1 MKIVRSYANIWLS
14 RLYKTLAVLL
24 VLFAVLLSSL
34 KIFLPYADSYT
45 QDLEAYINE
54 SYQGTVEIGLLTAG
68 WQNFGPKLV
77 VQNVI
82 LSDSAAVS
90 ITIDEIDVGFDFW
103 GSLKQQKIKAN
114 NFTLIGTEITI
125 DQGLLAEA
133 AQTNDTET
141 ANNLDDISDLLLQQV
156 KRFSVVNSKVVV
168 ITPFKTRTFIINK
181 LAWLNDDDR
190 HQGIGQIYIEG
201 ISADTAKLVVDLKG
215 STLNELN
222 GQIYVEGT
230 NINLAGWLEK
240 YLDEKHDQIDSS
252 VNLQSWLTIEN
263 GHNRGMEINI
273 EESTVSWSS
282 FDQQH
287 QLTLQNAQFSII
299 REGLSQNYF
308 VQSSPLE
315 FDFNDQPWTEFYVQA
330 KYSEQDIQTYIS
342 NISVDNVW
350 QVFPLLSENIAE
362 LVDFSPLQA
371 TGDLADIHFKK
382 NADGVLAKL
391 DLKDLS
397 WHYANNIPGLEHVN
411 GELLYSN
418 NKVQLEITSKSNHI
432 DFNKHFSR
440 PIPFNDLK
448 AKVNL
453 GWNEQQWTLA
463 VSNIGLSSD
472 ELALTGEVQYK
483 QVVDQVG
490 ELGIF
495 AFVSRAD
502 ASKAQY
508 YLPLSIMSASLVDYL
523 NGAIHAG
530 RGTQVAVL
538 LNGPVSS
545 FPFKDNSGI
554 FVVDADLEQAN
565 YQFEQSW
572 PAITDAEVNLNFT
585 NDSMLITASDGDLT
599 GIKTAGVVVGIESL
613 SGDAILTVRSPV
625 NANVSAVQD
634 LMMASPMAGSVGEI
648 LEFIGPSGDITGTF
662 SLDLPLDDT
671 DKAVAAGVVNLNN
684 NKVNLTAP
692 EMDFDRVNGQLSFTN
707 EKITTDNLTLFWRG
721 LPIALDVNGD
731 KENEHYS
738 LGIDLLGNW
747 QKSHYLA
754 QIPQQLQSYLDGQ
767 LDWQGKLTMKIPD
780 SGDFSYKVK
789 LDSQLEN
796 AELLL
801 PQPYSKPIGDKI
813 ALSAS
818 VNGDKDQSIIE
829 ATLGDKLHFYGD
841 LDHQQ
846 TTFVR
851 SHLVL
856 GNEKML
862 LPISGFH
869 ITTGLKNIVYQQ
881 WHELVFNIIDSLPD
895 ADSENVNSAT
905 TDQPSISLMAPPERI
920 RGSLFSVDFYGQKLT
935 DVSFN
940 LLNKK
945 NSWLLQLNAD
955 QVRSRFKFY
964 HDFADKGL
972 EIDADF
978 IHLLNETTNNTD
990 SEADSLKEESQQVVE
1005 SSLLPSDIPN
1015 TKFFCKSCK
1024 YNDLNLGSVKFELAK
1039 SNKDSVSLLDF
1050 KATRKDNEL
1059 NLMGEWRKN
1068 NSINTTNISGSYSTK
1083 DVETE
1088 VKAFGFE
1095 SGIKDSGITSSFNI
1109 DWQGDP
1115 QQFNLA
1121 SLDGNIEAKLDDG
1134 YLADVSDKGARILSI
1149 FSFQSLVR
1157 KLSLDFRDIF
1167 SEGMFYNDM
1176 KGNFTI
1182 KDGVIYTDDV
1192 VMDATAGNLKV
1203 KGNTNLVTNTLD
1215 YKMSFAPKVTS
1226 SLPIIF
1232 GVLANPL
1239 IGGAIWVFDEALQK
1253 AEVISVINF
1262 ELTGTIDEPNFKE
1275 VDRKSR
1281 DVSVGKSAP
1290 DAPQE
1295 IPPQALE
1302 STTIGNG
1309 VTLGGY

>member
-1 MKIVRSYANIWLS
+1 MKTFWSYANTWLA

-45 QDLEAYINE
+45 QDLEDYINE
-54 SYQGTVEIGLLTAG
+54 SYQGNVEIGQLTAG

-77 VQNVI
+77 MQKVI
-82 LSDSAAVS
+82 LSDAEAIAIS
-90 ITIDEIDVGFDFW
+90 IDEINVGFDFW
-103 GSLKQQKIKAN
+103 GSLTQQKIKAN
-114 NFTLIGTEITI
+114 NFTLVGASITV
-125 DQGLLAEA
+125 DQTLLAKAER
-133 AQTNDTET
+133 TNDTEI
-141 ANNLDDISDLLLQQV
+141 ANDLDDISDLLLQQV
-156 KRFSVVNSKVVV
+156 KRFSVIDSNVVV

-181 LAWLNDDDR
+181 LAWLNDNDR
-190 HQGIGQIYIEG
+190 HQGIGQIDIEG
-201 ISADTAKLVVDLKG
+201 ISNDTAKLVVDLNG
-215 STLNELN
+215 STLSELN
-222 GQIYVEGT
+222 GQIYVEGK

-240 YLDEKHDQIDSS
+240 YLDDKHDQIDSS
-252 VNLQSWLTIEN
+252 VNFQSWLTIEN
-263 GHNRGMEINI
+263 GHNRSLEINI
-273 EESTVSWSS
+273 DESTVSWAS

-287 QLTLQNAQFSII
+287 KLTLPSAQFSIF
-299 REGLSQNYF
+299 RQGLSQTF
-308 VQSSPLE
+308 LLQSSAIQ
-315 FDFNDQPWTEFYVQA
+315 FDFNGEPWSELYVQA
-330 KYSEQDIQTYIS
+330 KYSKQDIQTYIS
-342 NISVDNVW
+342 NISVDDVW
-350 QVFPLLSENIAE
+350 QIYPLLSENIPA
-362 LVDFSPLQA
+362 LADFSALQV
-371 TGDLADIHFKK
+371 TGDLTDIQLRT
-382 NADGVLAKL
+382 NQQGLQTSINL
-391 DLKDLS
+391 NNLS
-397 WHYANNIPGLEHVN
+397 WQYANNIPGLANVN
-411 GELLYSN
+411 GELLFSK
-418 NKVQLEITSKSNHI
+418 NKAQLEITSKSNHL
-432 DFNKHFSR
+432 DFNEHFSR
-440 PIPFNDLK
+440 PMPFNELK

-453 GWNEQQWTLA
+453 DWDEQQWTLA
-463 VSNIGLSSD
+463 VSDISLSSD
-472 ELALTGEVQYK
+472 ELALTAEVQYK
-483 QVVDQVG
+483 QAENQDG

-495 AFVSRAD
+495 AFLSRAD

-508 YLPLSIMSASLVDYL
+508 YLPLSIMSESLVDYL

-530 RGTQVAVL
+530 QGTQVAVL

-545 FPFKDNSGI
+545 FPFKDNRGI

-572 PAITDAEVNLNFT
+572 PAITNAEVNLNFT
-585 NDSMLITASDGDLT
+585 NDSMLITATDGDLT

-613 SGDAILTVRSPV
+613 SGEAILTVRSPV

-634 LMMASPMAGSVGEI
+634 LMMASPMADSVGEI

-662 SLDLPLDDT
+662 SLDVPLADT
-671 DKAVAAGVVNLNN
+671 DKTVAAGVVNLNN

-707 EKITTDNLTLFWRG
+707 EKVTTENLSLFWRG
-721 LPIALDVNGD
+721 LPIALVVDGY
-731 KENEHYS
+731 KEDEHYS
-738 LGIDLLGNW
+738 LGIDLSGVW
-747 QKSHYLA
+747 QKNHYQT

-780 SGDFSYKVK
+780 NGDFSYKVT
-789 LDSQLEN
+789 LASQLEN

-801 PQPYSKPIGDKI
+801 PEPYSKAIGSKV

-818 VNGDKDQSIIE
+818 VNGEKEQSIIE
-829 ATLGDKLHFYGD
+829 AKLGDKLHFYGD
-841 LDHQQ
+841 LNHQQ
-846 TTFVR
+846 TSFVR

-856 GNEKML
+856 GDEKML

-869 ITTGLKNIVYQQ
+869 ITTGLKDIVYQQ
-881 WHELVFNIIDSLPD
+881 WHDLVFNIIDSLPD
-895 ADSENVNSAT
+895 INETSDNAVTEELQSV
-905 TDQPSISLMAPPERI
+905 SLMAPPERI

-940 LLNKK
+940 LLQKK

-972 EIDADF
+972 EVDADF
-978 IHLLNETTNNTD
+978 IHLLNESSEDAPDEIDNND
-990 SEADSLKEESQQVVE
+990 LVV
-1005 SSLLPSDIPN
+1005 STFMPSDIPN
-1015 TKFFCKSCK
+1015 TKFACKSCK
-1024 YNDLNLGSVKFELAK
+1024 YNDLNFGHVNFELVQ
-1039 SNKDSVSLLDF
+1039 SNNDTTSLQNF
-1050 KATRKDNEL
+1050 KATRKGNEL
-1059 NLMGEWRKN
+1059 NLQGQWQKN
-1068 NSINTTNISGSYSTK
+1068 SSINATKISGSYSAK
-1083 DVETE
+1083 DIETE
-1088 VKAFGFE
+1088 IEAFGFE
-1095 SGIKDSGITSSFNI
+1095 SGIKDSGLNSSFNI
-1109 DWQGDP
+1109 DWQGEP

-1121 SLDGNIEAKLDDG
+1121 TLDGNIKAKLDDG
-1134 YLADVSDKGARILSI
+1134 YLADVNDKGARLLSI

-1176 KGNFTI
+1176 KADFTI
-1182 KDGVIYTDDV
+1182 KNGVIYTDNM

-1203 KGNTNLVTNTLD
+1203 KGNTNLVSNDLD

-1262 ELTGTIDEPNFKE
+1262 ELTGTVDEPNFKE

-1281 DVSVGKSAP
+1281 DVSVGKSKP

-1295 IPPQALE
+1295 IPPQSSAAAIDGAG
-1302 STTIGNG
+1302 TH
-1309 VTLGGY
+1309 LGSY